1 MKRIIN
7 YIIMLLLITLGSIL
21 IFNTQITNWVI
32 DFLSNRAYQTRIT
45 SSNQNSATFNYK
57 AVRPVSSYS
66 VAIQALNPH
75 SDGAIAKINIPAVN
89 IKLPIFYGLSNKNLV
104 RGVGTMKRHQKLG
117 RGNYAIAGHYMTS
130 SGVLFS
136 PLANVH
142 FGEKIYL
149 INRHYQYIY
158 RITGKSIIHNY
169 QIGVIK
175 NIPHQKIVTLIT
187 CASAKTGEKNRIMV
201 RGKLIDTVKNSNN

>member
-7 YIIMLLLITLGSIL
+7 YVIMLLLITLGSIL

-32 DFLSNRAYQTRIT
+32 DFLSNRAYQTKIT
-45 SSNQNSATFNYK
+45 SSNQDTTTFNYK
-57 AVRPVSSYS
+57 SVKPISSYS
-66 VAIQALNPH
+66 VAMQALKPH
-75 SDGAIAKINIPAVN
+75 SDGSIAKINIPAVD
-89 IKLPIFYGLSNKNLV
+89 IKLPIFYGLSNRNLI

-117 RGNYAIAGHYMTS
+117 KGNYAIAGHYMTS

-187 CASAKTGEKNRIMV
+187 CASAKAGEKNRIMV
-201 RGKLIDTVKNSNN
+201 RGKLIDISKNSNN